1 MQVEGNAE
9 LEPKKVSLKG
19 SECTQEELMP
29 IVFKAM
35 MQDREHEGREEREK
49 L

>member
-9 LEPKKVSLKG
+9 LEPKKVSLRG
-19 SECTQEELMP
+19 SECTQEELIQ

-35 MQDREHEGREEREK
+35 MQAGEHEGREEREE